1 MARLRIK
8 FDAIANAAPLLVAQV
23 AEDTAQDIVTMTKQ
37 LAPVDT
43 GALRASYY
51 SQRVDEDTIRIGSK
65 YSDDNSDGVNYA
77 VYVEYGTSNAAAQPH
92 FSPAFWQAR
101 STFEARL
108 KDALAKLGR

>member
-8 FDAIANAAPLLVAQV
+8 FDAIENAAPLLVAEV
-23 AEDTAQDIVTMTKQ
+23 AEQTAQDIVTMTKQ

-51 SQRVDEDTIRIGSK
+51 WRRESEDVIIVGSK

-77 VYVEYGTSNAAAQPH
+77 LFVEYGTVNASAQPH
-92 FSPAFWQAR
+92 FSPAFAQAR

-108 KDALAKLGR
+108 KDALAKIGR